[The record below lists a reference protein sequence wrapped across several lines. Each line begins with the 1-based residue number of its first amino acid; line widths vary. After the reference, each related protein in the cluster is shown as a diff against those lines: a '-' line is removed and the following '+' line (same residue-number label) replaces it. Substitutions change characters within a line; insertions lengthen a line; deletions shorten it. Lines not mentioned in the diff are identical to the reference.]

1 MAYVPQTE
9 RAKRLGTNLINIPCH
24 ISLVVRLHEQI
35 STLTIFPCQG
45 KANMLAFPCQGK
57 HFHFTP
63 STRAIFPCQGK
74 LVKEKLLV
82 LTRLYTLCKRFMS
95 YETEKRQAH
104 SFIVPD
110 RQYDLSNYLV
120 D

>member
-1 MAYVPQTE
+1 MPCNQRSTNKILVPVPCRVKNKMAFTLTD

-24 ISLVVRLHEQI
+24 IFLVVRLHEQI
-35 STLTIFPCQG
+35 SSLTIFPCQG

-57 HFHFTP
+57 IVHFTP

-82 LTRLYTLCKRFMS
+82 
-95 YETEKRQAH
+95 
-104 SFIVPD
+104 
-110 RQYDLSNYLV
+110 
-120 D
+120 